1 MKDEEAHAAG
11 CLVNLGR
18 LIVLLYNSHK
28 MFSFPELKIRI
39 QLLIQEDTASKNHL
53 ISLKRFSR

>member
-28 MFSFPELKIRI
+28 MFSFPELKNQI
-39 QLLIQEDTASKNHL
+39 QWPSREGTTMQNFLIL
-53 ISLKRFSR
+53 

>member
-1 MKDEEAHAAG
+1 
-11 CLVNLGR
+11 
-18 LIVLLYNSHK
+18 